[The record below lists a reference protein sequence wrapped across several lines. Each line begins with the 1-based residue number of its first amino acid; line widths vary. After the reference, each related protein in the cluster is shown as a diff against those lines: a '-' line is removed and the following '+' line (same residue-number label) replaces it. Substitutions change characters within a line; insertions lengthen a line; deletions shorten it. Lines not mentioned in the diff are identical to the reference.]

1 MLERSSILVS
11 VNRALLGEVSAS
23 LREVRYALS
32 DGNIDIFCVF
42 DGEISEDDQESM
54 SCVATEVMA
63 DFPDVTVQEHCLRID
78 APERIPSLL
87 GRVTVFA
94 RKE

>member
-1 MLERSSILVS
+1 M
-11 VNRALLGEVSAS
+11 NRALLGEVSAS
-23 LREVRYALS
+23 LREVQYSFS

-42 DGEISEDDQESM
+42 DGEISEDDRESM
-54 SCVATEVMA
+54 SCVATEVTA
-63 DFPDVTVQEHCLRID
+63 DFPNVTVQEHCLRID
-78 APERIPSLL
+78 VPDPVPNLP